1 MPCKKPR
8 LVWHIYEYVCMFFP
22 VVCLGHAELDLDDM
36 ALLFLFTVII
46 VLCLLS
52 SCFEDGEHEGPPRTR
67 ERSPGRQLPEKLHRE
82 ACD

>member
-1 MPCKKPR
+1 MT
-8 LVWHIYEYVCMFFP
+8 
-22 VVCLGHAELDLDDM
+22 
-36 ALLFLFTVII
+36 LLFLFTVII

>member
-1 MPCKKPR
+1 
-8 LVWHIYEYVCMFFP
+8 MFFP

-52 SCFEDGEHEGPPRTR
+52 SCFEDGEHEGPSRTR
-67 ERSPGRQLPEKLHRE
+67 ECSPGRQLPEKLHRE

>member
-1 MPCKKPR
+1 
-8 LVWHIYEYVCMFFP
+8 MFFP

-52 SCFEDGEHEGPPRTR
+52 SCFEDGEHEGPCRTR
-67 ERSPGRQLPEKLHRE
+67 ERKGETRGR
-82 ACD
+82 

>member
-1 MPCKKPR
+1 
-8 LVWHIYEYVCMFFP
+8 MFFP

-52 SCFEDGEHEGPPRTR
+52 SCFEDGEHEGAARAPPRGR
-67 ERSPGRQLPEKLHRE
+67 ERSPGRQLPEKSHRE
-82 ACD
+82 AYD